1 MPIST
6 VDLAFCLMKRF
17 PELVKEKSP
26 VRNMCALESLVR
38 RPYAF
43 RSGTKLTWWQN
54 YIYSLIRVDHV
65 NSTYDDHQVVQPHT
79 CKRDEEN
86 PPERA
91 EGTKAVEHLTASSTT
106 LKWILTHFPR
116 GAPHMKRIY
125 NQKLV
130 HVQAMTLLKCMLEEV
145 HKSFGKS
152 AGKDFFSNN
161 PNIVKVSIN
170 HGIIEFIEEF
180 LNYFDYL
187 SSHRM
192 PNQNMLEMA
201 AAQRNEMIVNFICQ
215 HEDTRGNKI
224 DIISKT
230 DNDENTILH
239 HAAKLATPA
248 QLHLVTG
255 VARQMQRELQW
266 FKGVESILSE
276 NDRFRRNKDGHTAQF
291 IFSKEHKDLMKKGE
305 VWMKD
310 TSGSCMIVGALIA
323 TVAFSAAFTVP
334 GGNVDDDK
342 SPEYGNPVFLR
353 YRTFTTFAVA
363 DALALFSSI
372 TSVLLFLAIYTSR
385 YAEMDFLSSLPRKL
399 AIGLATLFVS
409 MAAILGAFGAALYI
423 MVGNKHEQALPIIA
437 VLGCCP
443 LALFVWL
450 LLPLFSEII
459 QSTYSGS
466 LFRKHRYVDP
476 TLTENGS
483 ILKGE

>member
-1 MPIST
+1 GFTALHFAAKNGNTKAAEMIVNKNSKLALIRSKSGLIPLEVALRHVTTGQKEIVKYLYSVT
-6 VDLAFCLMKRF
+6 MDPSPFQGPFQSPFQGPKGAELLCTTIDANFYDLAFCLMKRF

-26 VRNMCALESLVR
+26 VRNMCALETLVR

-170 HGIIEFIEEF
+170 HGIIEFIEVF

-266 FKGVESILSE
+266 FK
-276 NDRFRRNKDGHTAQF
+276 
-291 IFSKEHKDLMKKGE
+291 
-305 VWMKD
+305 
-310 TSGSCMIVGALIA
+310 
-323 TVAFSAAFTVP
+323 
-334 GGNVDDDK
+334 
-342 SPEYGNPVFLR
+342 
-353 YRTFTTFAVA
+353 
-363 DALALFSSI
+363 
-372 TSVLLFLAIYTSR
+372 
-385 YAEMDFLSSLPRKL
+385 
-399 AIGLATLFVS
+399 
-409 MAAILGAFGAALYI
+409 
-423 MVGNKHEQALPIIA
+423 
-437 VLGCCP
+437 
-443 LALFVWL
+443 
-450 LLPLFSEII
+450 
-459 QSTYSGS
+459 
-466 LFRKHRYVDP
+466 
-476 TLTENGS
+476 
-483 ILKGE
+483 